1 MEPVTPHWNTAAQE
15 SFKNIKQSI
24 LLDPCLM
31 HFNHQCLIVLC
42 TDFLSRRFGYVV
54 CQPGNNK
61 ASNGAMNAYQSG
73 VEFSFMTKTSTATLR
88 PVAFSA
94 RRCRGNEVCLHSR
107 LGEGFSGDWA
117 MNKCRHYLFGQRF
130 VWVIDCYAIKFILS
144 YDGANHVILRLQMRL
159 MWCDVNI
166 VHQNDHYI
174 ISADYWSC
182 LGTDLCFDPLFK
194 PYLDLMRTLH
204 IENPPPTL
212 FPMKHENMP

>member
-1 MEPVTPHWNTAAQE
+1 MFGWPKHQLLKHWPQPEIVRDVAKIVGFPQFYSKFIPQFEIRIAPLRNLTTNFEYMEPVTPHWNTAAQE

-88 PVAFSA
+88 PVVFGA
-94 RRCRGNEVCLHSR
+94 RRCLGNKLYVYILTWARGST
-107 LGEGFSGDWA
+107 
-117 MNKCRHYLFGQRF
+117 
-130 VWVIDCYAIKFILS
+130 
-144 YDGANHVILRLQMRL
+144 
-159 MWCDVNI
+159 
-166 VHQNDHYI
+166 
-174 ISADYWSC
+174 
-182 LGTDLCFDPLFK
+182 GTGP
-194 PYLDLMRTLH
+194 
-204 IENPPPTL
+204 
-212 FPMKHENMP
+212 